1 MKKIRYGSDA
11 KVNPG
16 PISRI
21 TAYFAVPAL
30 FAIVLLADCASPTHS
45 GRQAMVHEMGH
56 HVMPFEL
63 SKTQHIFEMTDNGGV
78 QQVIVK
84 DPGDKEQIALIQGHL
99 QHLATEFRAGDFSTP
114 VSLHGA
120 DMPGLKE
127 LAAGAARIKVEYAA
141 LPNGGRITFTT
152 DDLHLVTAIHRWFG
166 AQLSDHGTDATYR

>member
-1 MKKIRYGSDA
+1 MKKIYDGA
-11 KVNPG
+11 NTKVSLVPL
-16 PISRI
+16 SRI
-21 TAYFAVPAL
+21 TVL
-30 FAIVLLADCASPTHS
+30 SVILMSSTIVLLAGCASPTHS

-84 DPGDKEQIALIQGHL
+84 DPGDKEQIALIQEHL

-120 DMPGLKE
+120 GMPGLKE

-141 LPNGGRITFTT
+141 LPNGGQITFAT
-152 DDLHLVTAIHRWFG
+152 DDTHLVTAIHRWFG
-166 AQLSDHGTDATYR
+166 AQLSDHGADATYR